1 MNKWL
6 GVLWVLT
13 ILGGLWFAARTYW
26 RVTPIWNQPKFAS
39 VKRGDVRVPISA
51 AGLIEPRLRIEVKS
65 KASGEIIDI
74 PVYPGSYVRAGDVLV
89 VLEPDVEQRSRD
101 RAQSNLNLAKT
112 NLAAA
117 KLDVDKA
124 HQAVKSAQSR
134 LASLEAEAPALQ
146 MDFDRASEDRLHPE
160 RGTYSPMDFEQKKAA
175 LERNKASRDAARA
188 ELEQCQL
195 NVRAAEIVVEQQQ
208 ENVFKAQKDLDDAE
222 ERLADTTIRATQ
234 DALVTEVPVQVGE
247 KIQSAINSVTGGTLL
262 MKLADVST
270 LKVVTRVDEADY
282 GRIIAIA
289 PPEAL
294 PQTPFA
300 SAPAMAALPEAGTA
314 SDVGDPAPPEGPRRG
329 RVRITVEAFRDTEF
343 SGVIE
348 RIEPQGRIFAG
359 AAVIQYDVHVELV
372 GENRY
377 KAPLGAQAQVEFT
390 VESVHNALIVPAEA
404 VRTWENQQGVWK
416 STPPPPG
423 QHAKG
428 RKFVPCR
435 IGISDGEFTELIGPL
450 NSTDAIREGDEV
462 YTKLPPEPKED
473 E

>member
-13 ILGGLWFAARTYW
+13 VLGGLWFAARTYW
-26 RVTPIWNQPKFAS
+26 RVTPIWNQPKFAP
-39 VKRGDVRVPISA
+39 VKRGDVRVPITA
-51 AGLIEPRLRIEVKS
+51 AGLIEPKLRIEVKS

-74 PVYPGSYVRAGDVLV
+74 PVFPGSYVRAGDVLV

-101 RAQSNLNLAKT
+101 RALSNLKLAKANLAG
-112 NLAAA
+112 AE
-117 KLDVDKA
+117 LDVDKA
-124 HQAVKSAQSR
+124 RQAVKSSRSR
-134 LASLEAEAPALQ
+134 LASLEAEMKALE
-146 MDFDRASEDRLHPE
+146 MDYNRAKEDRQ
-160 RGTYSPMDFEQKKAA
+160 RGLYSPMDYEQKKAA
-175 LERNKASRDAARA
+175 FERNVASRDAAA
-188 ELEQCQL
+188 ADVEQSEL
-195 NVRAAEIVVEQQQ
+195 NVRAAEIVVQQQ
-208 ENVFKAQKDLDDAE
+208 RENVFKAQKDLDDAE

-262 MKLADVST
+262 MRLADVSK

-282 GRIIAIA
+282 GRIVAIA

-300 SAPAMAALPEAGTA
+300 SAPAMAALPEAGTS
-314 SDVGDPAPPEGPRRG
+314 SDVGDGPGLEAGSRRG

-348 RIEPQGRIFAG
+348 RIEPQGRIFTG
-359 AAVIQYDVHVELV
+359 AAVIQYDVHVELT
-372 GENRY
+372 GENRF

-390 VESVHNALIVPAEA
+390 VESVRNAMVVPAEA

-416 STPPPPG
+416 STPPLPG

-435 IGISDGEFTELIGPL
+435 IGISDGEFTEIVAAL
-450 NSTDAIREGDEV
+450 NSTDSIREGDEV
-462 YTKLPPEPKED
+462 YVKLPPEPKD
-473 E
+473 DD